1 MKLILLLLVLSF
13 NLQATA
19 QRIVFDRRHF
29 AIVNENNAV
38 RLSAELAHQSDLRAI
53 TSHFKQI
60 QLNLAGVILT
70 EQLIYA
76 SLTQVENGLKSARV
90 LRQIGQL
97 SAEIIAESNGV
108 LDAARS
114 SPALL
119 LFAQGSCEQLRDRG
133 LRLVQQVSAVV
144 IKEGENLLMD
154 YASRDQ
160 LLKKISLELKTIRA
174 LLYSIKKCMYWAKVN
189 GMLKTIN
196 PYKDFINTD
205 KRMVENLLFN
215 LKTLKRK

>member
-1 MKLILLLLVLSF
+1 MKLILLLFALSF
-13 NLQATA
+13 STRVLA

-38 RLSAELAHQSDLRAI
+38 RLSAELSHQSDLREI
-53 TSHFKQI
+53 TSHLKDI
-60 QLNLAGVILT
+60 QLNLTGVILT

-76 SLTQVENGLKSARV
+76 SLTQVENGLKSAYA
-90 LRQIGQL
+90 LRQIGEL
-97 SAEIIAESNGV
+97 SLEIFTESKEV

-119 LFAQGSCEQLRDRG
+119 LFAQTNCQQLEGRG
-133 LRLVQQVSAVV
+133 VKLVQEVSRVV
-144 IKEGENLLMD
+144 MREGENLLMD
-154 YASRDQ
+154 YASRDA

-189 GMLKTIN
+189 GMLKTAN
-196 PYKDFINTD
+196 PFKSFINTD
-205 KRMVENLLFN
+205 KRMVENLLLN
-215 LKTLKRK
+215 YKTLKRK

>member
-1 MKLILLLLVLSF
+1 MKLLLLLF
-13 NLQATA
+13 GLGLATQALA

-29 AIVNENNAV
+29 SIVNENNAV
-38 RLSAELAHQSDLRAI
+38 RLSAELAHQSDLREI
-53 TSHFKQI
+53 TTQFKQI

-76 SLTQVENGLKSARV
+76 CLTQVENGLKSAQA
-90 LRQIGQL
+90 LRGIGEL
-97 SAEIIAESNGV
+97 SAEIIAESNAV

-119 LFAQGSCEQLRDRG
+119 LFAQGTCTQLRDRG

-189 GMLKTIN
+189 GMLKTVN
-196 PYKDFINTD
+196 PYKGFINTD
-205 KRMVENLLFN
+205 KRMVENLLLN

>member
-1 MKLILLLLVLSF
+1 MKLILLLFALSF
-13 NLQATA
+13 STRVLA

-38 RLSAELAHQSDLRAI
+38 RLSAELSHQSDLREI
-53 TSHFKQI
+53 TSHLKDI
-60 QLNLAGVILT
+60 QLNLTGVILT

-76 SLTQVENGLKSARV
+76 SLTQVENGLKSAYA
-90 LRQIGQL
+90 LRQIAEL
-97 SAEIIAESNGV
+97 SLEIFTESKEV

-119 LFAQGSCEQLRDRG
+119 LFVQTNCQQLEGRG
-133 LRLVQQVSAVV
+133 VKLVQEVSTVV
-144 IKEGENLLMD
+144 MREGENLLMD
-154 YASRDQ
+154 YASRDA

-189 GMLKTIN
+189 GMLQTAN
-196 PYKDFINTD
+196 PFKSFINTD
-205 KRMVENLLFN
+205 KRMVENLLLN
-215 LKTLKRK
+215 YKTLKRK

>member
-1 MKLILLLLVLSF
+1 MKLILLLLALSF

-38 RLSAELAHQSDLRAI
+38 RLSAELRHQSDLRAI
-53 TSHFKQI
+53 TSQFKQI

-76 SLTQVENGLKSARV
+76 SLTQVENGLKSAWA

-97 SAEIIAESNGV
+97 SAEIIAESKGV
-108 LDAARS
+108 LNAARS

-119 LFAQGSCEQLRDRG
+119 LFAQASCEQLRDRG
-133 LRLVQQVSAVV
+133 FRLVQQVSAVV
-144 IKEGENLLMD
+144 IKERENLLMD
-154 YASRDQ
+154 YARRDQ

-174 LLYSIKKCMYWAKVN
+174 LLYSIRKCMYWAKVN
-189 GMLKTIN
+189 GMLKTVN
-196 PYKDFINTD
+196 PYKGFINTD

>member
-1 MKLILLLLVLSF
+1 MKPILLLIALSVSA
-13 NLQATA
+13 QALA

-38 RLSAELAHQSDLRAI
+38 RLSAELAHQSDLREI
-53 TSHFKQI
+53 TAQFKQI

-76 SLTQVENGLKSARV
+76 CLTQVENGLKSTQA

-97 SAEIIAESNGV
+97 SAEIIAESSTV
-108 LDAARS
+108 LDAAPS

-119 LFAQGSCEQLRDRG
+119 LFAQQSCAQLKERG
-133 LRLVQQVSAVV
+133 FRLVQQVSAVV

-174 LLYSIKKCMYWAKVN
+174 LIYSIKKCMYWAKVN
-189 GMLKTIN
+189 GMLKTVN
-196 PYKDFINTD
+196 PYKGFINTD
-205 KRMVENLLFN
+205 RRMVENLLFN

>member
-1 MKLILLLLVLSF
+1 MKLILLLFALSF
-13 NLQATA
+13 STRVLA

-38 RLSAELAHQSDLRAI
+38 RLSAELSHQSDLREI
-53 TSHFKQI
+53 TSHLKDI
-60 QLNLAGVILT
+60 QLNLTGVILT

-76 SLTQVENGLKSARV
+76 SLTQVENGLKSAYA
-90 LRQIGQL
+90 LRQIGEL
-97 SAEIIAESNGV
+97 SLEIITESKEV

-119 LFAQGSCEQLRDRG
+119 LFAQTNCQQLEGRG
-133 LRLVQQVSAVV
+133 VKLVQEVSTVV
-144 IKEGENLLMD
+144 MREGENLLMD
-154 YASRDQ
+154 YASRDA

-189 GMLKTIN
+189 GMLQTAN
-196 PYKDFINTD
+196 PFKSFINTD
-205 KRMVENLLFN
+205 KRMVENLLLN
-215 LKTLKRK
+215 YKTLKRK